1 MSSPS
6 VVQEREQRMEIAP
19 EGATVRGLIFNAV
32 FKLVTQNLGETAAA
46 ELRATIAKKPLVDF
60 FSYPVRDFIQVLYG
74 AGELLAPRYGSVEDA
89 IRACGAAAIGVFFQ
103 SSVGKTLTHI
113 IGKRDPKRLLSSS
126 PTAYGTAVS
135 YGQREY
141 SALGERRVRLY
152 FRGDMQPVEFHQ
164 GLLEEALRVVGCPGR
179 VEVNKVSLEEAEYL
193 IEW

>member
-19 EGATVRGLIFNAV
+19 EGATVRGLIFNAI
-32 FKLVTQNLGETAAA
+32 FKLVTQNLGEAAA
-46 ELRATIAKKPLVDF
+46 VELRATIAKKPLVDF

-74 AGELLAPRYGSVEDA
+74 AGELLAPRYGSVEQA
-89 IRACGAAAIGVFFQ
+89 IKACGAAAIGGFFQ

-113 IGKRDPKRLLSSS
+113 IGKGDPKRLLSSS

-141 SALGERRVRLY
+141 NALGERRVRLY

-164 GLLEEALRVVGCPGR
+164 GLLEEALRAVGCPGR
-179 VEVNKVSLEEAEYL
+179 VDVNKVSLEEAEYL

>member
-1 MSSPS
+1 MGA
-6 VVQEREQRMEIAP
+6 AP

-32 FKLVTQNLGETAAA
+32 FKLVAQHLGEKTST

-60 FSYPVRDFIQVLYG
+60 FSYPVRDFLKVLYG
-74 AGELLAPRYGSVEDA
+74 AGELLSPRYGSIDDA
-89 IRACGAAAIGVFFQ
+89 IRACGAAAIGGFFQ
-103 SSVGKTLTHI
+103 SSVGKTLTNI
-113 IGKRDPKRLLSSS
+113 IGKGDPKRLLSSS

-141 SALGERRVRLY
+141 TALGERRVRLH

-164 GLLEEALRVVGCPGR
+164 GLLEEALRAVGCPGR
-179 VEVNKVSLEEAEYL
+179 VEVKKLGLDEAEYL